1 MAEQNETPAG
11 DASVET
17 AWQIRAEMAL
27 AAAAAG
33 DRLITYAELAD
44 AAGIDGAHR
53 IHRLT
58 IWLETRLEADAK
70 AGTPL
75 LAARVISRSRGGLP
89 APGFFMKCAELG
101 LYEGPHE
108 GPQAYAFHLN
118 CLR

>member
-1 MAEQNETPAG
+1 MARQDGTTGDDTAEAG
-11 DASVET
+11 
-17 AWQIRAEMAL
+17 WQIRAEMAL
-27 AAAAAG
+27 TAAAAS

-44 AAGIDGAHR
+44 AAGIEGVHR

-58 IWLETRLEADAK
+58 AWLEDRLEADAK
-70 AGTPL
+70 AHKPL

-101 LYEGPHE
+101 LYDGPHE